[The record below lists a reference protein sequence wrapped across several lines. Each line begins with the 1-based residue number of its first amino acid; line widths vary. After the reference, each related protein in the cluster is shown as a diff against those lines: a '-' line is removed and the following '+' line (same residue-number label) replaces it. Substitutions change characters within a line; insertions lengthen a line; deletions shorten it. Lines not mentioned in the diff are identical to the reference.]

1 MHVSRID
8 LNLFIVF
15 EAIYSEG
22 SITRAAEVLHLT
34 QPAISHALARL
45 RDVLSDDLFI
55 RTARGMRPTP
65 YADQLIGTVRQ
76 SLNHLQRGLQQSVE
90 FTPGR
95 LNTQFRLSIRDMFE
109 ALLLPELIRRCR
121 HDAPEVTFSCVRV
134 PREQLVH
141 DLASGRVDVA
151 ADILLSHDDSIV
163 HEKLSEDHLVCLLR
177 KGHPASEREWTLG
190 EMLKWPHAL
199 VSSREH
205 GPGYEDVQ
213 LSRHGLQRKIGL
225 RTPHFFGA
233 ALVVAQSDLVLC
245 APQRFAEILRR
256 RLGLEV
262 RPFPMT
268 LGALELYLYWHHSMD
283 QEPAHRWLREQVKQ
297 AMGNISGQNSPDLVV
312 KD

>member
-1 MHVSRID
+1 MHISRID
-8 LNLFIVF
+8 LNLFVVF

-34 QPAISHALARL
+34 QPAVSHALGRL
-45 RDVLSDDLFI
+45 REVLSDDLFI
-55 RTARGMRPTP
+55 RTAKGMRPTP

-76 SLNHLQRGLQQSVE
+76 SLNQLQRGLQQSVE
-90 FTPGR
+90 FSPER
-95 LNTQFRLSIRDMFE
+95 LNTQFRLSVRDMFE
-109 ALLLPELIRRCR
+109 ALLLPELIRNCR
-121 HDAPEVTFSCVRV
+121 HAAPEVTFSCTRV
-134 PREQLVH
+134 PREQLLH

-151 ADILLSHDDSIV
+151 ADILLGHDESIV
-163 HEKLSEDHLVCLLR
+163 HEKLSQDHQVCLLR
-177 KGHPASEREWTLG
+177 KEHPALNRDWSLA

-225 RTPHFFGA
+225 RTPHFFSA

-245 APQRFAEILRR
+245 APQRFAEILHR
-256 RLGLEV
+256 RLGLV
-262 RPFPMT
+262 IKPFPMT
-268 LGALELYLYWHHSMD
+268 LAPLELYLYWHHSLD

-297 AMGNISGQNSPDLVV
+297 AMGNIHWPEAESPDE
-312 KD
+312 